1 VAPVLTNKE
10 LATFFKFT
18 YGKVPIEVLVRH
30 FQIGGRPGKL
40 ERLQKTLDRLVDL
53 EVVVK
58 HADGTRSRPCR
69 RRSRFVF
76 SPPRVQES

>member
-58 HADGTRSRPCR
+58 HADGTYQSAEAAKRQAFETLPKK
-69 RRSRFVF
+69 
-76 SPPRVQES
+76 E